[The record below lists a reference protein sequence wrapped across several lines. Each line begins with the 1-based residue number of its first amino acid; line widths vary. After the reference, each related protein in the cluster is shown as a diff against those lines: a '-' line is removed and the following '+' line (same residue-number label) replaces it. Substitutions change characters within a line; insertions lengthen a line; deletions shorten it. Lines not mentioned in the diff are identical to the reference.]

1 MAAIDI
7 GAHMFTKLDT
17 FFIIIF
23 LVVSSIII
31 GLNVVSV
38 VDKKLGNVSVNVPP
52 IKIPNIYVSVC
63 EGSKGKINVYVS
75 DKSSHTTEKK
85 PHNNTKNKEQETE
98 PFIVADAQDIHNYD
112 KLKEKT
118 LQMSNNYDKDKIETP
133 GADTIVDYDKD
144 YIEDDKFSIRTTYN
158 DRKMQDR
165 QEQTKKSQQTYL
177 SRADFG
183 FEPPLMA
190 VSCAN
195 SSIAEK
201 WKSGKKMIQPWQI
214 SCDKPNKLTAENYY
228 KTEYN
233 IPVVP
238 MEDTKVR
245 GHNYMDY
252 ASAVHPGKID
262 FRILSQSTKGLSPDK
277 KDFREIPVGPNYAFH
292 NTPAM
297 KMP

>member
-1 MAAIDI
+1 
-7 GAHMFTKLDT
+7 MFTTIDT

-52 IKIPNIYVSVC
+52 VKIPKTNIYVNVC
-63 EGSKGKINVYVS
+63 EGSKGKIHVSISDNYDKGNQYDKS
-75 DKSSHTTEKK
+75 DKQ
-85 PHNNTKNKEQETE
+85 EQKQE

-112 KLKEKT
+112 KLKQKT
-118 LQMSNNYDKDKIETP
+118 LQMSNDYDKDKIETP

-165 QEQTKKSQQTYL
+165 LEQTKKSQQTYL

-183 FEPPLMA
+183 FEPPLMT

-195 SSIAEK
+195 SSIAQK

-228 KTEYN
+228 KTEYS
-233 IPVVP
+233 IPIIP

-245 GHNYMDY
+245 GYNYMAY
-252 ASAVHPGKID
+252 SSAVHPGKID

-277 KDFREIPVGPNYAFH
+277 KDFREIPEAPNYAFH